1 MNQKSNDEKVYYSK
15 CNLMRRGKDAPLEKA
30 VFTVS
35 GEVSFVEKKEGQYG
49 NFLAVTMTAVLPDK
63 SVERHFGPELVN
75 PEHKVEFRFLLS
87 GFYAELFERYTPRWG
102 QDIIFMLYDMKI
114 ESFKRR
120 SGELGYNVSAKCCG
134 YTAIGST
141 KKADGT
147 ERPAIKIKGQEKD
160 EPSANADGENKYK
173 SVREVMDNYDI
184 EIDDDEELPF

>member
-1 MNQKSNDEKVYYSK
+1 
-15 CNLMRRGKDAPLEKA
+15 MRRGKDAPLEKA

-49 NFLAVTMTAVLPDK
+49 NFLAVTLTAVLPDK

>member
-1 MNQKSNDEKVYYSK
+1 
-15 CNLMRRGKDAPLEKA
+15 
-30 VFTVS
+30 
-35 GEVSFVEKKEGQYG
+35 
-49 NFLAVTMTAVLPDK
+49 
-63 SVERHFGPELVN
+63 
-75 PEHKVEFRFLLS
+75 
-87 GFYAELFERYTPRWG
+87 
-102 QDIIFMLYDMKI
+102 MLYDMKI

>member
-1 MNQKSNDEKVYYSK
+1 MKQSNKEEKVYYSK
-15 CNLMRRGKDAPLEKA
+15 CNLMRRGKDSSLEEA